1 MQSPSQIYSLM
12 SLEFNYGT
20 VTKGFLWSQNYGLMY
35 FSMAYSA
42 AFVVLSLT
50 KWFPRLGRS
59 ISWST
64 AYRCLHLLAQR
75 HIRINAQI
83 YMFFLVLLCCQKQLP
98 PQSRRGLT
106 LLLNIKQNIT
116 LCYEKT
122 FFYHKNSLICTFL
135 DSDTIFSIL
144 LLYAST
150 IEFKRNNNETYCS
163 RGLKEIWCFTQDN
176 RWLCIQLTNF
186 KAVKETC
193 L

>member
-42 AFVVLSLT
+42 AFVILSLT
-50 KWFPRLGRS
+50 KWFPSLGRP

-122 FFYHKNSLICTFL
+122 FFITKIAWFVHFWTVTQFSQFCFCMQAQQSLRE
-135 DSDTIFSIL
+135 TIM
-144 LLYAST
+144 
-150 IEFKRNNNETYCS
+150 K
-163 RGLKEIWCFTQDN
+163 
-176 RWLCIQLTNF
+176 LT
-186 KAVKETC
+186 VQGV
-193 L
+193 